1 MKLSRLLE
9 RIEYSVVQG
18 SDSIEITELTNDSR
32 KVVPGS
38 VFVCISGAVVDS
50 HDFIPEVTE
59 KGAIALIVEK
69 DVTAPP
75 EVTEKKAVHL

>member
-38 VFVCISGAVVDS
+38 VREFDS
-50 HDFIPEVTE
+50 
-59 KGAIALIVEK
+59 
-69 DVTAPP
+69 
-75 EVTEKKAVHL
+75 